1 MAPGSR
7 RRGTHPEP
15 TTLPCWGS
23 AGTKPTHSPSTR
35 SMVRVLMIAVRRP
48 TCRIQYIM
56 ASTRPAEPASRSYPD
71 LSPII
76 LPIILY
82 ISHVLYHC
90 RYIIPSP
97 SPTNPIYFLIYIYYL
112 LVTSCAHDTGLGFNY
127 INCQILSRIIITSRA
142 RQAQRVRP
150 SREQELPD
158 TEAAQAQSEPAR
170 HTSASKGQC

>member
-1 MAPGSR
+1 
-7 RRGTHPEP
+7 
-15 TTLPCWGS
+15 
-23 AGTKPTHSPSTR
+23 
-35 SMVRVLMIAVRRP
+35 
-48 TCRIQYIM
+48 M

-170 HTSASKGQC
+170 HTSTSKGQC